1 MYSNEIFVFL
11 EAMLLP
17 SIGTF
22 KKKVVSFAV
31 KYWNIGYWIF
41 FICYLSE
48 NIISFK
54 TEFNVGFNIVL
65 KN

>member
-1 MYSNEIFVFL
+1 MHAYMTVYACTAKGIFVFL

-31 KYWNIGYWIF
+31 KY
-41 FICYLSE
+41 
-48 NIISFK
+48 
-54 TEFNVGFNIVL
+54 
-65 KN
+65 